1 MSGAELAG
9 EGGRA
14 PVRVGVLGCASIAWR
29 RTLPAMV
36 AAPNLTVAAVA
47 SRDLAKAE
55 RFAAAFGAEA
65 VHGYQ
70 ELLERTDIE
79 AVYLPLPTGAHH
91 EWVARALRAGK
102 HVLAEKPL
110 ATTAAEA
117 AELVELAAKS
127 ELVLQ
132 ENFMF
137 LHHGQHRRVRELLDA
152 GAIGELRSFTA
163 AFGIP
168 PLPAQDVRYVPELGG
183 GALLDVGVYPIRAAQ
198 LFLDGVLSV
207 RGAARTV
214 DPVTGVDLAG
224 SALLAAPGGATASL
238 QFGFQ
243 HHYRN
248 AYELWGSA
256 GRISVDRVFTP
267 PGTWAPILRV
277 ERPNEVEELVLP
289 AEDQFL
295 AVVTAFGAT
304 VREPGRATL
313 NDGAAMLRQARLVD
327 AVRGAATTVAA
338 PDDPA

>member
-1 MSGAELAG
+1 VS
-9 EGGRA
+9 A

-36 AAPNLTVAAVA
+36 AAPNLSVVAVA
-47 SRDLAKAE
+47 SREPAKAR
-55 RFAAAFGAEA
+55 RFATAFGAEP

-70 ELLERTDIE
+70 ELLERDDIE

-117 AELVELAAKS
+117 SELVELAAKS
-127 ELVLQ
+127 ELVLR

-137 LHHGQHRRVRELLDA
+137 LYHGQHRRVRELLDS
-152 GAIGELRSFTA
+152 GAIGALRSFTA

-168 PLPAQDVRYVPELGG
+168 PLPAEDVRYRPELGG

-198 LFLDGVLSV
+198 LFLDGPLTV

-214 DPVTGVDLAG
+214 DPATGVDLAG
-224 SALLAAPGGATASL
+224 SALLSAADGATATVH
-238 QFGFQ
+238 FGFQ

-256 GRISVDRVFTP
+256 GRITVDRVFTP
-267 PGTWAPILRV
+267 PGTWAPIIRL
-277 ERPNEVEELVLP
+277 ERANDMEELVLP

-295 AVVTAFGAT
+295 AVVTAFGNS
-304 VREPGRATL
+304 VREPQQPSR
-313 NDGAAMLRQARLVD
+313 NDGAAMLRQAALVD
-327 AVRGAATTVAA
+327 AVRTAAAGTA
-338 PDDPA
+338 PDGSA